1 MRISDWSSDV
11 CSSDLRTREDAR
23 KVKDKAT
30 TMASEYATAGK
41 DKASNALESLARLMR
56 DAATTVDE
64 RLGENYG
71 KYARKTA
78 DAIENAAGSLRERDF
93 SDMADDTREFV
104 LKSPVMAVGAA
115 AAFGFVLA
123 RLLRSGS
130 SANADRR

>member
-1 MRISDWSSDV
+1 MNQTSIPQEGQTLGTAPIVDSGTAVPLESRTSETTRTME
-11 CSSDLRTREDAR
+11 RTREDAR

-71 KYARKTA
+71 KYDRKTA
-78 DAIENAAGSLRERDF
+78 DRKSKR
-93 SDMADDTREFV
+93 
-104 LKSPVMAVGAA
+104 LKNS
-115 AAFGFVLA
+115 
-123 RLLRSGS
+123 
-130 SANADRR
+130 